1 MSFKSGTFSCPCPA
15 CQGKLVSS
23 YVRHQHMKVFVRGID
38 RQVDTSD
45 DLRRGSSSDRIN
57 RDTEASEP
65 QNEHP
70 KVSL

>member
-1 MSFKSGTFSCPCPA
+1 MSFKSGTVSCPCPA

-38 RQVDTSD
+38 RQIDTSD
-45 DLRRGSSSDRIN
+45 DLRGSSSDIN
-57 RDTEASEP
+57 RDKEASEP

-70 KVSL
+70 NVSL